1 MTDDPAD
8 DADGVVERVSADD
21 AFGLLGDDTR
31 LGVLR
36 ALSEADGPL
45 GFADLR
51 AAAGVEDSGQFNYH
65 LDRLVG
71 QFVAKNED
79 GYLLTPAGRR
89 VVGAVL
95 AGQYTKGVESDPVAV
110 DAACPHCDGTLAANF
125 DEWNVRIAC
134 DDCDRNV
141 IRLGVPPG
149 AFEEYPRPEW
159 PRVAERWTRREFG
172 RFVDGFCPNCHG
184 PTTSTLERSPEG
196 VLDTYPFGVRY
207 VCDRCGTGMFANVE
221 AHVLFRPAVVAFHY
235 ERGIDVT
242 ETPIWELDWAV
253 TPRAEAVAEDPLR
266 VEVPVTVD
274 GDRLRLTLDAD
285 ATVVETRRE

>member
-1 MTDDPAD
+1 MTDDPTD

-36 ALSEADGPL
+36 ALSETDGPL

-51 AAAGVEDSGQFNYH
+51 TAVGVADSGQFNYH

-71 QFVAKNED
+71 QFVAKRDE
-79 GYLLTPAGRR
+79 GYGLTPAGRR

-95 AGQYTKGVESDPVAV
+95 AGQYTKAVESDPVPV
-110 DAACPHCDGTLAANF
+110 DADCPHCGGRLDARFEEGLA
-125 DEWNVRIAC
+125 RIAC
-134 DDCDRNV
+134 DDCERDV

-149 AFEEYPRPEW
+149 AFEEYPRSEW
-159 PRVAERWTRREFG
+159 PRVAERWTRREFET
-172 RFVDGFCPNCHG
+172 FVDGFCPTCHG
-184 PTTSTLERSPEG
+184 PATSTLERSAEE

-207 VCDRCGTGMFANVE
+207 ACDRCDTSMFANVE
-221 AHVLFRPAVVAFHY
+221 AHVLFHPAVVTFHY
-235 ERGIDVT
+235 DRGVDVT
-242 ETPIWELDWAV
+242 ETAIWDLDWAV
-253 TPRAEAVAEDPLR
+253 TPGAQAVVEDPLR

-274 GDRLRLTLDAD
+274 GDCLRLTLDED
-285 ATVVETRRE
+285 ASVVETSRE